1 MKTMVCLGLIA
12 LLMGA
17 GIALGA
23 DTPQVAG
30 CVSYETYSGSGSTSD
45 TYYCPDRFRPGHET
59 DHFVTEID
67 SPVTP
72 VQTQTV
78 VTHEAPYYNVPV
90 CPPAPRYHPRTQYYR
105 PWPVWRYSYQTRN
118 PSPWRGR
125 RPYWACA
132 R

>member
-1 MKTMVCLGLIA
+1 MRTLLCLGLSA
-12 LLMGA
+12 LLAGA

-23 DTPQVAG
+23 ETPKVAG
-30 CVSYETYSGSGSTSD
+30 CVAYETYSGSGSYAE
-45 TYYCPDRFRPGHET
+45 TYYCPDRFQPGHET

-78 VTHEAPYYNVPV
+78 VTHEAPYYTAPV
-90 CPPAPRYHPRTQYYR
+90 RSPAPRYICRPPPCR

-118 PSPWRGR
+118 PWGWSP

>member
-1 MKTMVCLGLIA
+1 MCFAMVA
-12 LLMGA
+12 LLAGA

-23 DTPQVAG
+23 ENPQVAG
-30 CVSYETYSGSGSTSD
+30 CVAYETYSGSGSYSETR
-45 TYYCPDRFRPGHET
+45 YCPDRFQPSHET

-67 SPVTP
+67 SPPTP

-78 VTHEAPYYNVPV
+78 VTYEAPYYNPPA
-90 CPPAPRYHPRTQYYR
+90 CPPAPRYVSQPRHS
-105 PWPVWRYSYQTRN
+105 PAWPVWRYSYQTRN
-118 PSPWRGR
+118 PWSWGAR